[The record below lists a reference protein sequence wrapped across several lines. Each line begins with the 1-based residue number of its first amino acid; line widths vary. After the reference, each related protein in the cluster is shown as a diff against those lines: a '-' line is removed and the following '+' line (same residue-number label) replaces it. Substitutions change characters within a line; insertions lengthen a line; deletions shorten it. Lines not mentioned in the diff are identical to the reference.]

1 MAACSAVAGKWRDST
16 RDEKNERQETGEET
30 RKFNVLAGAVLLF
43 YISPG
48 LACLFTGRPPLQGT
62 AAGQQDGAQQPFK
75 LNAVLACAL
84 SLSQAR
90 EEYDEMPDEDQSK
103 AETQVRRLPAQL
115 VNGRETQLPAET
127 IYIGSDSISSTSLG
141 SLSAL

>member
-1 MAACSAVAGKWRDST
+1 
-16 RDEKNERQETGEET
+16 
-30 RKFNVLAGAVLLF
+30 
-43 YISPG
+43 
-48 LACLFTGRPPLQGT
+48 
-62 AAGQQDGAQQPFK
+62 
-75 LNAVLACAL
+75 
-84 SLSQAR
+84 
-90 EEYDEMPDEDQSK
+90 MPDEDQSK